1 MTKKIIEDIQA
12 RDVMSRDVMTIRP
25 EATLREAHEMF
36 QKYDYNSFP
45 VVDDGKVVGI
55 ITKLDLLRAFSY
67 GTKFRRSSFWDT
79 LSENVSDVMRTAIV
93 DVSPNDSLQTVVD
106 YMVEFALRSIPV
118 IEKDRVVGMI
128 SRDDVI
134 KHLFLED

>member
-1 MTKKIIEDIQA
+1 
-12 RDVMSRDVMTIRP
+12 
-25 EATLREAHEMF
+25 
-36 QKYDYNSFP
+36 
-45 VVDDGKVVGI
+45 
-55 ITKLDLLRAFSY
+55 
-67 GTKFRRSSFWDT
+67 
-79 LSENVSDVMRTAIV
+79 MRTAIV